1 MDLNNLINEQQ
12 KVLND
17 FAENQALNNMSS
29 ENG

>member
-12 KVLND
+12 KVLNN
-17 FAENQALNNMSS
+17 FTENQALNNMST

>member
-17 FAENQALNNMSS
+17 FTENQALNNMSS